1 MEAGVSVLFWRGL
14 HAVTLLAMGLN
25 LLPIV
30 NLANK
35 LVFGAKVAVTSTLL
49 NLVGMA
55 VYWNG
60 ARQRMERE

>member
-1 MEAGVSVLFWRGL
+1 VSGL
-14 HAVTLLAMGLN
+14 AVTLLAMGLN

-30 NLANK
+30 NVANK

-55 VYWNG
+55 IYWNG
-60 ARQRMERE
+60 TQRKAERR